1 MPIKLFKPTSE
12 GTRTLAVLSTA
23 DITTSKPYKPLLET
37 LNRHSGRNNNGRITC
52 RHKSAGNKKQYR
64 LIDFKRD
71 KFDIPAKVETIEYDP
86 YRNSRISL
94 VVYHD
99 GERRYIV
106 HPHGLAVG
114 DLIQSGVKSEIKV
127 GNALPLEAIPLGTV
141 VHNIELKPG
150 KGAQIVRSAGGS
162 AQLLAKEGK
171 YATLRLPSGEMRK
184 VLIACMATI
193 GVVDNADFKNMNLG
207 KAGRNRWMGVRPT
220 VRGSVMNPVDHPH
233 GGGEGKAPIGRP
245 SPVTPWGKP
254 TLGKKTRKAK
264 KYSTPL
270 IVRKRNAK

>member
-1 MPIKLFKPTSE
+1 MPIKLFKPTSD

-37 LNRHSGRNNNGRITC
+37 LKRHAGRNNNGRITC

-99 GERRYIV
+99 GERRYII
-106 HPHGLAVG
+106 HPNGLAVG
-114 DLIQSGVKSEIKV
+114 DLIQSGAKAEIKV
-127 GNALPLEAIPLGTV
+127 GNALPLELIPLGTV

-150 KGAQIVRSAGGS
+150 KGGQIVRSAGGS

-184 VLIACMATI
+184 VLIVCMATI

-207 KAGRNRWMGVRPT
+207 KAGRNRWMGIRPT
-220 VRGSVMNPVDHPH
+220 
-233 GGGEGKAPIGRP
+233 GRP